1 MLTEQEMTSE
11 SLQLAPGAGL
21 PFDAAVHNLEIAS
34 VWISPEE
41 PSRRVAS
48 RRRKLAAS
56 PIVMSPDTVQKL
68 MRKELEA
75 RSTPTPRRVGGA
87 KKSDALKRLK
97 MLRPVTPIS
106 SVSSSPSEGDMP
118 SSSSLCDL
126 PQNDEGASSSPMQ
139 RVGKLLSKVI
149 NEEKKPAVVTIVTP
163 KSPTRRP
170 NFSALSYEDL
180 EESMSNLDT
189 WSPPPPH
196 TYVRE
201 LGPHVPPP
209 LPITIVTPERG
220 SEQVRSK
227 LASLKKKEKGGLKGK
242 EDELR
247 MSQEKASRRRN
258 KGQGQ
263 QAIETPN
270 SPPTTARGS
279 GSGNGSERTVYPTR
293 TNENLD
299 NALTL
304 PVSNLVTPPR
314 SKSKPSKPGSNQR
327 FGSGPSPGRQLRKS
341 IAEDV
346 LGRLALVETALE
358 DSLI

>member
-106 SVSSSPSEGDMP
+106 SVSSSPSEGEMP

-149 NEEKKPAVVTIVTP
+149 NEEKKVLTTIRGIDGEAVEIISWNTENP
-163 KSPTRRP
+163 DAQPTKVKI
-170 NFSALSYEDL
+170 
-180 EESMSNLDT
+180 NLRDFM
-189 WSPPPPH
+189 
-196 TYVRE
+196 
-201 LGPHVPPP
+201 
-209 LPITIVTPERG
+209 
-220 SEQVRSK
+220 
-227 LASLKKKEKGGLKGK
+227 GG
-242 EDELR
+242 D
-247 MSQEKASRRRN
+247 
-258 KGQGQ
+258 
-263 QAIETPN
+263 
-270 SPPTTARGS
+270 
-279 GSGNGSERTVYPTR
+279 
-293 TNENLD
+293 
-299 NALTL
+299 
-304 PVSNLVTPPR
+304 
-314 SKSKPSKPGSNQR
+314 
-327 FGSGPSPGRQLRKS
+327 FGSPGDRS
-341 IAEDV
+341 
-346 LGRLALVETALE
+346 
-358 DSLI
+358 